1 MLKSEKDFDSKPAK
15 RSLRIATYSRYSG
28 RNQNPL
34 SAQEQQD
41 RSIKKFKTGQV
52 RFIKYSSDAY
62 DYDSATFI
70 YFSDEAKSG
79 TKTGRDGY
87 DAFKKCIENGD
98 CDVAI
103 VDDLSRIVRDLG
115 EQMDFYYLLKFT
127 GVELYSVCDG
137 ISSEAPT
144 AKIQFQIKGFA
155 NELERDGNADK
166 TRRGLEA
173 RADKGLSCGDIC
185 FGYISVPTE
194 IRNRGGLVIPSHFKI
209 EIEVEQAKV
218 VNFIYDEYIKGVGLS
233 AIAKQLNKKLV
244 PSPTRGQKIT
254 GKKYNWSGST
264 TRKILSNLK
273 YIGGWDWGRTKT
285 MMNPITG
292 KKVVRDV
299 PKDQWVSREFREDLI
314 VVSKDKWDKV
324 QRRFEITAA
333 KYKNSHDK
341 LDAVRSAKQIGSKSS
356 TLLAGVLVCG
366 QCGSPMLQI
375 CGQSGGFYG
384 CYMNHRKDNTKC
396 NNSRLLSRKKAEGK
410 VTELIKSVILQPE
423 YLESAT
429 KRANE
434 IVNTQLRAA
443 PEELKTLELKKLEI
457 EREIRNL
464 IKFITLNG
472 DTSVVIKD
480 DIVSR
485 EQELAIYSERIKTLK
500 AVSKD
505 KMLLTP
511 FVLKAKFEKLSD
523 YLEKDQVL
531 ANAYLRQIFSQGLKC
546 TPAQRTFK
554 KNHNQN
560 NSFWSISGDML
571 VDEFLGLPKTYVTPH
586 FDLKSAMT
594 SIAGQV

>member
-1 MLKSEKDFDSKPAK
+1 MLRPTEIKKP
-15 RSLRIATYSRYSG
+15 LRIAVYSRYSG

-34 SAQEQQD
+34 SAQEQ
-41 RSIKKFKTGQV
+41 RGRATKKFKSRHT
-52 RFIKYSSDAY
+52 RFLKYTSDEF

-87 DAFKKCIENGD
+87 DGFKKCIENGE

-115 EQMDFYYLLKFT
+115 EQMDFYYLLKFI
-127 GVELYSVCDG
+127 GVELYSVCDE
-137 ISSEAPT
+137 ISSEAPN
-144 AKIQFQIKGFA
+144 AKIHFQIKGLV
-155 NELERDGNADK
+155 NELERDGNAAK

-185 FGYISVPTE
+185 FGYLSVPTE
-194 IRNRGGLVIPSHFKI
+194 TRNRGGLIIPSHFKI
-209 EIEVEQAKV
+209 EIEREQAKV

-264 TRKILSNLK
+264 IRKILTNPK
-273 YIGGWDWGRTKT
+273 YIGEWDWGRTKR
-285 MMNPITG
+285 MRNPITD
-292 KKVVRDV
+292 KKVTRDI
-299 PKDQWVSREFREDLI
+299 PKDQWVSRGLREDLI
-314 VVSKDKWDKV
+314 VISKDKWDKV

-333 KYKNSHDK
+333 KYKSSHDK
-341 LDAVRSAKQIGSKSS
+341 MSTVRSAKNIGSKSS
-356 TLLAGVLVCG
+356 TLLAGVLICG
-366 QCGSPMLQI
+366 ECGSPMLQI
-375 CGQSGGFYG
+375 CGQKGGFYG
-384 CYMNHRKDNTKC
+384 CYMNHRKDNTQC

-410 VTELIKSVILQPE
+410 ITKLIRSVLLRPE
-423 YLESAT
+423 YLESAA

-434 IVNTQLRAA
+434 IINTQLRAA
-443 PEELKTLELKKLEI
+443 PEELRTLELKMCDI

-472 DTSVVIKD
+472 DTSAVIKD
-480 DIVSR
+480 NLVGR
-485 EQELAIYSERIKTLK
+485 EQELAIYSERIMTLK

-511 FVLKAKFEKLSD
+511 FALKAKFEKLSEH
-523 YLEKDQVL
+523 LVKDPVL
-531 ANAYLRQIFSQGLKC
+531 ANAYLRQLFSQGLKC
-546 TPAQRTFK
+546 TPAQRTLK

-560 NSFWSISGDML
+560 NSFWSIAGDML

-586 FDLKSAMT
+586 FDVKSAMT